1 MKIIDLLKKDAIALN
16 VSLTD
21 KEEAIDKLIS
31 LHEKAGNLADKA
43 ARTRR
48 LSLQERLRARPQSEK
63 ELPFRT
69 QNRTA

>member
-43 ARTRR
+43 AYK
-48 LSLQERLRARPQSEK
+48 EARPQSEK

-69 QNRTA
+69 QNRAA

>member
-43 ARTRR
+43 AYKDAI
-48 LSLQERLRARPQSEK
+48 LVSAR
-63 ELPFRT
+63 
-69 QNRTA
+69 

>member
-43 ARTRR
+43 AYKEAI
-48 LSLQERLRARPQSEK
+48 LEERLRARPQSEK